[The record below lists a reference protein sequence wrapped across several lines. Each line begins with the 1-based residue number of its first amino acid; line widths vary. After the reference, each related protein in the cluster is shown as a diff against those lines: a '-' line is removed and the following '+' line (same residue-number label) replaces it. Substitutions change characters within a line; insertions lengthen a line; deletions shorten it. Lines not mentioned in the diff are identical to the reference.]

1 MIYVT
6 VHGFRVQRFRVER
19 FNVERR
25 TQNGEPWCLSGR
37 IEKVLPKKCIKFAN
51 KRLNESIIWQ
61 YWKY

>member
-25 TQNGEPWCLSGR
+25 TLDGEPWCLVA
-37 IEKVLPKKCIKFAN
+37 E
-51 KRLNESIIWQ
+51 
-61 YWKY
+61 